1 MILGVMSDTHG
12 HRRLMHQVAE
22 RLRDI
27 HGASRIIHLGDDYED
42 AEELGM
48 AGHEVRAVPGL
59 WCRAYADPRVPL
71 RLFETYSGV
80 RVACA
85 HADKDL
91 RSKERAADVVLTG
104 HTHEAALERRGAS
117 VYMNPGHLS
126 GKRNR
131 GQAASYGLIAIDEE
145 EIRFSILGHDGTLRD
160 ELRMARRATG

>member
-27 HGASRIIHLGDDYED
+27 HHASLILHLGDNYED

-48 AGHEVRAVPGL
+48 AGHDVRAVPGL
-59 WCRAYADPRVPL
+59 WCRAYVDPRVPAR
-71 RLFETYSGV
+71 RLETHSGL
-80 RVACA
+80 RVAYV

-91 RSKERAADVVLTG
+91 RAKERAADVVLTG
-104 HTHEAALERRGAS
+104 HTHEAALERRGAT

-126 GKRNR
+126 GRSNR
-131 GQAASYGLIAIDEE
+131 GQAASYGLIAIDEQ